1 MGRRPSRV
9 VDVIELE
16 LMLGHTDFHEL
27 KRACEATLG
36 HAINAGSLRVY
47 WSYYKRYG
55 LEWRN
60 MMRMLGNGLP
70 QRVLRA
76 LKT

>member
-1 MGRRPSRV
+1 MK
-9 VDVIELE
+9 E
-16 LMLGHTDFHEL
+16 
-27 KRACEATLG
+27 
-36 HAINAGSLRVY
+36 NSLRVY
-47 WSYYKRYG
+47 WSYHKRYG

-60 MMRMLGNGLP
+60 MMRMLGNGPP

>member
-1 MGRRPSRV
+1 MGRRPSKA

-16 LMLGHTDFHEL
+16 LMLGHSDFREF
-27 KRACEATLG
+27 KKACEATLG
-36 HAINAGSLRVY
+36 HPMKENSLRVY
-47 WSYYKRYG
+47 WSYHKRYG

-60 MMRMLGNGLP
+60 MMRMLGNGPP